1 VRVRI
6 GLVRATFGLWLI
18 TAGCSR
24 DAGETGAAPVT
35 GPVRGGTVV
44 IAMAQEP
51 ETMMPYAHRSVAS
64 STALS
69 FIFRVLAETEA
80 NFLDFAPSVARSW
93 EFSPDRKVLTMHLRD
108 DVRWSDGVALTSEDV
123 RFTWDV
129 QRDSLVGWTSRHW
142 KDSITDCEIV
152 DPHTVRFHFS
162 EVFRDQVRLVKE
174 GFLLPKHLLEHVPR
188 DTWASSD
195 FGNNPIGCGP
205 FKLERWEK
213 GQRMVLVRN
222 EHYFVPEQPY
232 LDRIVLEFIP
242 DAAVRVQQLRAGL
255 VDVLPYDIDVREAAA
270 MRADFE
276 AGRSDV
282 RVVSA
287 RGRTWDYIGYNPHDP
302 LFADRRVREA
312 LTRAIDR
319 KAIIDGLCY
328 GFAEL
333 FESPVVP
340 IMWAYDAERP
350 VTPFDPEGAKRL
362 LAEAGWSDSNAD
374 GLLDKDGR
382 PFEFTIMTNKDNKLR
397 VDALVPVQRDW
408 RNVGVKAEIQTL
420 EAAAAREL
428 REARKF
434 QAFLGG
440 WMTNIAVD
448 FETVWG
454 CSQVKTGRYNYVD
467 YCNPRVDSLNAIGVS
482 TLDPE
487 LAKPIFREAQRLVA
501 DDYPYTWLYY
511 IHAMAGIQKRVQNVL
526 VDARGPLINMEEWWV
541 QDADTAAR

>member
-1 VRVRI
+1 MRVRI
-6 GLVRATFGLWLI
+6 GLMRVALGLGLVA
-18 TAGCSR
+18 AGCSR
-24 DAGETGAAPVT
+24 NAGESGGAPAS

-44 IAMAQEP
+44 IAMSQEP
-51 ETMMPYAHRSVAS
+51 ETMMPYAHRSLAS

-69 FIFRVLAETEA
+69 FIFRVLAETGA

-108 DVRWSDGVALTSEDV
+108 DVRWSDGVALTAEDV

-129 QRDSLVGWTSRHW
+129 ARDSTVDWVSRHW
-142 KDSITDCEIV
+142 KESITDCEIV

-162 EVFRDQVRLVKE
+162 EVFRDQLRFAKE
-174 GFLLPKHLLEHVPR
+174 GFLLPKHLLQDVPR
-188 DTWASSD
+188 DAWASSA
-195 FGNNPIGCGP
+195 FATNPVGCGP

-222 EHYFVPEQPY
+222 EYYFVPEQPY

-255 VDVLPYDIDVREAAA
+255 VDMVPYDIDVREAAA

-282 RVVSA
+282 RLVSE
-287 RGRTWDYIGYNPHDP
+287 RGRTWDYIAYNLNDP

-319 KAIIDGLCY
+319 KAIVDGLCY

-340 IMWAYDAERP
+340 IMWAYDAGRP
-350 VTPFDPEGAKRL
+350 LTPFDPEGAKRL

-382 PFEFTIMTNKDNKLR
+382 TFEFTVMTNKDNKLR
-397 VDALVPVQRDW
+397 SDAMVPVQRDW

-420 EAAAAREL
+420 EAQASREL
-428 REARKF
+428 RAERKF
-434 QAFLGG
+434 QAYYGG
-440 WMTNIAVD
+440 WNATVTVD
-448 FETVWG
+448 LEGVWG
-454 CSQVKTGRYNYVD
+454 CSQKGGRNNFID
-467 YCNPRVDSLNAIGVS
+467 YCNPRVDSLNAIGVAAM
-482 TLDPE
+482 DPE
-487 LAKPIFREAQRLVA
+487 QAKPIFREAQRLVA
-501 DDYPYTWLYY
+501 DDYPYTWMYY
-511 IHAMAGIQKRVQNVL
+511 IQAMAGIQKRVQNVL

-541 QDADTAAR
+541 LDADTAAR